1 MINQNEFC
9 SVLKLLSNPNR
20 FLILQR
26 LLQGETSVGELESEL
41 NLKQPNLSHELSRL
55 RQHNIVR
62 TRRQSKVIFYS
73 MNNGPMKNLINDI
86 VALHISRLNSST
98 DEATA
103 QQSLNPSSSLYT
115 IIRPNPSASFPRRSL
130 GECSFFSTA
139 KQR

>member
-1 MINQNEFC
+1 MIDQDEFC

-20 FLILQR
+20 FRILQR
-26 LLQGETSVGELESEL
+26 LLQGEISVGELESEL

-55 RQHNIVR
+55 RQHNIVQ

-73 MNNGPMKNLINDI
+73 VIDGPIKNLINDV
-86 VALHISRLNSST
+86 VALRTSRMNSKT
-98 DEATA
+98 DEVTR
-103 QQSLNPSSSLYT
+103 QSPSTSSSLYT
-115 IIRPNPSASFPRRSL
+115 IIRPSPSAPFPRRSL